1 MKLGAHV
8 GPAAHGDGS
17 PTRAFRATF
26 FLKGEVGGTSTG
38 VASGLGGL
46 SGEQIVQCSQS
57 LNEGRIGTLEPLH
70 VVDDL
75 FGPEVEAVF
84 VTDEV
89 TKALEL
95 GQIDMQ
101 IWRQQRWPAA

>member
-1 MKLGAHV
+1 MKLGAHL

-17 PTRAFRATF
+17 PPPARSARPTP
-26 FLKGEVGGTSTG
+26 LKGEVGGG
-38 VASGLGGL
+38 GAWGLGGL

-57 LNEGRIGTLEPLH
+57 LNEGWVGTLEPLH

-75 FGPEVEAVF
+75 FGLEVEPVL